1 MAKAGSPRLQRTRDT
16 QAVTKRTVNIGGME
30 VIMYDGVD
38 IPPPKFRYVDIAE
51 AMKPGEA
58 IVVQRGIDRDRIAAA
73 IRKIHGNGCARSKQR
88 GNEIWVWRV
97 K

>member
-1 MAKAGSPRLQRTRDT
+1 MANAGSPRLQRTRDT

-58 IVVQRGIDRDRIAAA
+58 IVVQRGIDRDRIAAS
-73 IRKIHGNGCARSKQR
+73 IRKIYGPGAARSKQEGEQIR
-88 GNEIWVWRV
+88 IWRV